1 MRVKLDNRL
10 IGAVLFGLVC
20 LTAAISLFY
29 TPYPPLD
36 TDFSS
41 RLLPPSGAHWLGTDQ
56 YGRDLF
62 SRIIAGAGVSLLT
75 SLGAVAAALA
85 GGIGIGAVAG
95 YWGGALDRALTLVID
110 AMMAFPALLLALALM
125 SVIGPSQLGIIIA
138 IGAAYTPS
146 VARVV
151 RGTVLSLRER
161 EFVAAS
167 RLLGDSH
174 LYTLFRHVLPNCIS
188 PLTSVAT
195 SLLAG
200 ALLLESALSFLGL
213 GVPPPA
219 ATWGGLLADGR
230 QFMGHANWLTFY
242 PGVAISIA
250 VLGIN
255 FLGDALRDRFDPR
268 MNNL

>member
-1 MRVKLDNRL
+1 MTIISNRTV
-10 IGAVLFGLVC
+10 GGVLFGLLC
-20 LTAAISLFY
+20 LAALLSTFY
-29 TPYPPLD
+29 TPYPPLETNFD
-36 TDFSS
+36 A
-41 RLLPPSGAHWLGTDQ
+41 RLAPPSVDHWLGTDQ

-62 SRIIAGAGVSLLT
+62 SRILEGAGVSLVT
-75 SLGAVAAALA
+75 SLGAVLAALVC
-85 GGIGIGAVAG
+85 GVSIGAVAG
-95 YWGGALDRALTLVID
+95 YWGGWFDRLMTLVID
-110 AMMAFPALLLALALM
+110 ALMAFPALLLSLALM
-125 SVIGPSQLGIIIA
+125 TVMGPSQLGIIIA

-151 RGTVLSLRER
+151 RGAVLSLKER

-167 RLLGDSH
+167 RLVGDSSIH
-174 LYTLFRHVLPNCIS
+174 TLLRHVLLNCIS
-188 PLTSVAT
+188 PLTAVAT

-230 QFMGHANWLTFY
+230 QFMGSANWLTFY
-242 PGVAISIA
+242 PGLAISLA

-255 FLGDALRDRFDPR
+255 LLGDALRDRFDPR